1 MKPREDL
8 GAAIGVPGQ
17 PPSSGDPECTHSP
30 APTGLLFGN
39 AKRDNRRTGSASA
52 VNAAAMA
59 TREARNEHDRSRD
72 PGAPGAGRCQR
83 ISRLSSG
90 PGHRAR
96 GETWI
101 SSRRA
106 MSCSSPVVSMVEQLA
121 PHLGFASQEGC
132 YSISRILSWSLRAMT
147 EIPAACRAGR
157 KSGKTSTCKPQAN
170 RCKGRG

>member
-8 GAAIGVPGQ
+8 GAAIGGPGQ

-30 APTGLLFGN
+30 PPTGLLFGN

-72 PGAPGAGRCQR
+72 SGAPGAGRCQR

-96 GETWI
+96 WETWI
-101 SSRRA
+101 GSGRA
-106 MSCSSPVVSMVEQLA
+106 MSRSSVVVLMVEQLVE
-121 PHLGFASQEGC
+121 HLEFASPEGWLLH
-132 YSISRILSWSLRAMT
+132 RRDFVVV
-147 EIPAACRAGR
+147 AAC
-157 KSGKTSTCKPQAN
+157 SD
-170 RCKGRG
+170 

>member
-8 GAAIGVPGQ
+8 GAAIGGPGQ
-17 PPSSGDPECTHSP
+17 PPSSTDPECTHSL

-72 PGAPGAGRCQR
+72 PGAPGAGRCQW

-101 SSRRA
+101 GSRRA

-121 PHLGFASQEGC
+121 LNFGSARREGC